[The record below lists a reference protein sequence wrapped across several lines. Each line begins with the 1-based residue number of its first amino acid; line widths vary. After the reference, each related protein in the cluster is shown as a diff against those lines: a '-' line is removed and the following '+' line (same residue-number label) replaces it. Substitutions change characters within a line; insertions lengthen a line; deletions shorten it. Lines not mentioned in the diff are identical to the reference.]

1 MASHLIDASGTAEVS
16 VDRAGLERL
25 RGRDDFFWLDLH
37 GLPDD
42 DVALLGEVFGFH
54 PLAVED
60 AMHFGQRPKFDDY
73 DDFAFLVVY
82 GAAPDE
88 DDLVEVH
95 CFYTERFL
103 ITVRRDSCPAFREAR
118 ERHARRPA
126 GLGEPAFVLYRVIDA
141 LVDSFFPLLGD
152 FDDFI
157 DAVEEGIFEQP
168 SQEQLRRV
176 FLMKRRL
183 VTLRKV
189 ISPQR
194 DLMASVAHG
203 IAGLPAMTAEAER
216 HFRDVYDHLV
226 RLTDVIDSYRDLLT
240 GVTDIYLSTVSNR
253 LNAVM
258 KQLAAIA
265 TVFLPLTFVTGFF
278 GQNFGWMVDHVG
290 GLPAFLGL
298 GVGTQLA
305 ALAVLVVYFRRQ
317 GWF

>member
-60 AMHFGQRPKFDDY
+60 AMHFGQRPKLDDY

-126 GLGEPAFVLYRVIDA
+126 GLGEPAFVLYRV
-141 LVDSFFPLLGD
+141 
-152 FDDFI
+152 I

-253 LNAVM
+253 LNVVM